1 MIPRKQILLFLIIGL
16 FACQSSLQNRI
27 PAAYRDAVL
36 QALEKSGNNRT
47 ELEKF
52 LQSRPDEQIEAAAF
66 LTAYMPERDLK
77 SLSAQF
83 LSEQTD
89 FAFKAREE
97 AAWGKEVPDSLF
109 YNYVLPYANIH
120 ERRDSWRKNFYEKFL
135 PLVKNVKSPGEAAVI
150 LNNKI
155 WDIIG
160 VRYSTKRP
168 KADQSP
174 YESMEA
180 GLASCT
186 GLSILLV
193 DACRAVGI
201 PARFVG
207 VPLWYDNS
215 GNHSWVEIW
224 DNGWHFIGAGE
235 RGPLDETWFKERAAR
250 ANNSDW
256 KYRIYAVSYKKTGI
270 SFPDLFDPNVD
281 YLWAVN
287 VTGRY
292 AQSSEARQSVE
303 LRIMVFDEQRKKRI
317 PAKVKLLDGNKIIEE
332 GFSRGEQNDMNDVLT
347 FDVLP
352 DHSYM
357 IVVDYKGKKFKRE
370 VRTGKETILEAEISI
385 SEQ

>member
-1 MIPRKQILLFLIIGL
+1 MIPRKQILLFLIAGL
-16 FACQSSLQNRI
+16 FACQTSLQDRI
-27 PAAYRDAVL
+27 PAAYREAVL
-36 QALEKSGNNRT
+36 QALEKSENNRA

-66 LTAYMPERDLK
+66 LIAYMPERDLK
-77 SLSAQF
+77 SLSAKF

-89 FAFKAREE
+89 FAFKARKET
-97 AAWGKEVPDSLF
+97 AWGKDIPDSLF
-109 YNYVLPYANIH
+109 LNYVLPYANIH
-120 ERRDSWRKNFYEKFL
+120 ERRDNWRKNFYEKFL
-135 PLVKNVKSPGEAAVI
+135 PLVKDVKSPGEAVVI

-155 WDIIG
+155 WDIVG

-186 GLSILLV
+186 GLSILLT

-235 RGPLDETWFKERAAR
+235 QGPLDETWFKERAAH

-292 AQSSEARQSVE
+292 AQNSGSRQNVE

-317 PAKVKLLDGNKIIEE
+317 PAKVKLLDGDKVIEE

-357 IVVDYKGKKFKRE
+357 IVVDYKGKEFKRE
-370 VRTGKETILEAEISI
+370 VRTGKDAILEAEISV